1 MWKPGII
8 RNLFDSACK
17 IRDVRGQR
25 PFSTIRA
32 RFAGFMAFPALAS
45 WQPVMIAGRVP
56 CDMFQVSST
65 WQTTSRP
72 CRFAHHAGN
81 CGPRIDGV
89 ADLAKGG
96 IPPAPAVSSQST
108 WSRKLSTRGPKRAQM
123 PRSLGNVREGEH
135 FVGRTG
141 CPSPAS
147 PLLGEMRLVDSRNT
161 LHAAAYSFH
170 LRANNLL
177 ADLRRLGMQCLPHNG
192 TLVWPSKSP
201 GCERYFPQTRGQ
213 DEVGTRRPDQPQSH
227 PRRKTGINASS
238 LPRTN

>member
-8 RNLFDSACK
+8 RNLSDSACK

-32 RFAGFMAFPALAS
+32 RFAGFMAFPALATS
-45 WQPVMIAGRVP
+45 HDCRTSPMRY
-56 CDMFQVSST
+56 VSGVKHMANNES
-65 WQTTSRP
+65 P
-72 CRFAHHAGN
+72 MPLAHHAGN

-123 PRSLGNVREGEH
+123 PRSLGNIREGEH

-201 GCERYFPQTRGQ
+201 GCQRYFPQTRGQ